1 VAGAATPFS
10 PASITDALF
19 SHLNQMTHDINHNLV
34 ASIGALQAAQTAGG
48 STSYAHGVA
57 SNWVAN
63 AIHHSELVLAAS
75 HLAGAHGVAVPF
87 TVQLHPSAFAPL
99 PPVVHGGGGGGDP
112 PPVANFS
119 PTAAGNG
126 YAAALAAPV
135 ATTAPFQYANY
146 APQERPPSA
155 VPEPVVEPGAA
166 DPVAETVTAP
176 ATAAAD
182 NERPLKRRCTRSAFV
197 EQSPTVNLDTTSS
210 DKSGSS
216 TETDTDNSGSGNAS
230 GSDTDYASGSGSDG
244 KKKVRVRV
252 LVGGGVSL
260 E

>member
-1 VAGAATPFS
+1 
-10 PASITDALF
+10 
-19 SHLNQMTHDINHNLV
+19 MTHDINHNLV
-34 ASIGALQAAQTAGG
+34 ASTGALQAAQAAGG

-99 PPVVHGGGGGGDP
+99 PPVVHGGGGGGGGGDP

-126 YAAALAAPV
+126 YAAALAAPL

-155 VPEPVVEPGAA
+155 VPEPGAA
-166 DPVAETVTAP
+166 EPVTEPVTAP

-197 EQSPTVNLDTTSS
+197 EQSPAINLGTTSS

-216 TETDTDNSGSGNAS
+216 TDTDTDNSGSGNAS
-230 GSDTDYASGSGSDG
+230 GSDTDYASGSDG

-252 LVGGGVSL
+252 LVGGGVPF

>member
-1 VAGAATPFS
+1 
-10 PASITDALF
+10 
-19 SHLNQMTHDINHNLV
+19 MTHDINHNLV
-34 ASIGALQAAQTAGG
+34 ASTGALQAAQTAGG

-99 PPVVHGGGGGGDP
+99 PPVVHGGGGGGGDP

-126 YAAALAAPV
+126 YAAALAAPL

-155 VPEPVVEPGAA
+155 VPEPGAA
-166 DPVAETVTAP
+166 EPVTETVTAP

-197 EQSPTVNLDTTSS
+197 EQSPPINLGTTSS

-216 TETDTDNSGSGNAS
+216 TDTDTDNSGSGNAS